1 MCVAVTKVSRC
12 SSRERNSHKEKQ
24 KKDNRVDCPF
34 RGHGERIRGPYR
46 DRTGD
51 LHNAIVALSH
61 AELTARMKYTCG
73 DYFGAKLSNTVQ
85 QTNIPI
91 HRPKVNER

>member
-1 MCVAVTKVSRC
+1 
-12 SSRERNSHKEKQ
+12 
-24 KKDNRVDCPF
+24 
-34 RGHGERIRGPYR
+34 
-46 DRTGD
+46 
-51 LHNAIVALSH
+51 
-61 AELTARMKYTCG
+61 MKYTCG